1 MKIAYF
7 VHDLDDAAV
16 RKRCRMLK
24 AAGADLTVIGFRRG
38 ETAPTTVEGAPAVD
52 LGRTADAKLA
62 QRCLSVL
69 RNLVQV
75 GRLKPFVRDADVI
88 MARNLE
94 VLLLARGARA
104 LIAPRA
110 VVVYECLDIHRMMLG
125 DGLASKALRGLER
138 MLLGSIRRLIVSSPA
153 FLNAYFVPRQRFDGP
168 SLLLENK
175 LLRLGGSL
183 PPPPPARPP
192 VDGPWRIGW
201 FGVIR
206 CQKSLDMLCA
216 LAEASEGR
224 LEVVIRGRP
233 ARHEFRDFDAQV
245 AAAQGVRFEGAY
257 TPDDLPRCYGEVH
270 FAWAIDYFEEGQN
283 STWLLP
289 NRLYEAGAHGVP
301 PIALVDVE
309 TGHWLAAREA
319 GLLLGDPVAE
329 LGAILKTL
337 DAPGYEALRAGIAAI
352 PVDAFV
358 AGEDECRRL
367 VAALGEQARA

>member
-38 ETAPTTVEGAPAVD
+38 EVAPATVEGALAVD

-69 RNLVQV
+69 RNMVQM

-94 VLLLARGARA
+94 VLVLARGARA
-104 LIAPRA
+104 LIARRA
-110 VVVYECLDIHRMMLG
+110 GLVYECLDIHRMMLG
-125 DGLASKALRGLER
+125 DGAASKVLRGLER

-153 FLNAYFVPRQRFDGP
+153 FLNAYFSPRQGFDGP

-175 LLRLGGSL
+175 LLRLDGAPSTL
-183 PPPPPARPP
+183 AIRPP
-192 VDGPWRIGW
+192 VGGPWRIGW

-245 AAAQGVRFEGAY
+245 AATAGVRFEGAY

-301 PIALVDVE
+301 PIALTEVE
-309 TGHWLAAREA
+309 TGHWLAARGV
-319 GLLLGDPVAE
+319 GLLIGDPVPE

-337 DAPGYEALRAGIAAI
+337 DAAGYEALRAGIAAI

-367 VAALGEQARA
+367 VAALGEQACA

>member
-1 MKIAYF
+1 
-7 VHDLDDAAV
+7 
-16 RKRCRMLK
+16 
-24 AAGADLTVIGFRRG
+24 
-38 ETAPTTVEGAPAVD
+38 
-52 LGRTADAKLA
+52 
-62 QRCLSVL
+62 
-69 RNLVQV
+69 
-75 GRLKPFVRDADVI
+75 
-88 MARNLE
+88 
-94 VLLLARGARA
+94 
-104 LIAPRA
+104 
-110 VVVYECLDIHRMMLG
+110 MMLG
-125 DGLASKALRGLER
+125 DGAASKALRGLER
-138 MLLGSIRRLIVSSPA
+138 MLLGSIRRVIVSSPA
-153 FLNAYFVPRQRFDGP
+153 FLSAYFVARQRFDGP
-168 SLLLENK
+168 TLLLENK
-175 LLRLGGSL
+175 LLRLDGAA
-183 PPPPPARPP
+183 PPTPVRPP
-192 VDGPWRIGW
+192 VGGPWRIGW

-216 LAEASEGR
+216 LTEASEGK

-245 AAAQGVRFEGAY
+245 AATPGVRFEGAY

-301 PIALVDVE
+301 PIALADVE
-309 TGHWLAAREA
+309 TGHWLAARDA
-319 GLLLGDPVAE
+319 GLLIGDPVPE

-367 VAALGEQARA
+367 VAALGEQAEA

>member
-24 AAGADLTVIGFRRG
+24 ATGADLTVIGFRRG

-168 SLLLENK
+168 
-175 LLRLGGSL
+175 
-183 PPPPPARPP
+183 
-192 VDGPWRIGW
+192 WRIGW

-301 PIALVDVE
+301 PIALADVE